1 MINILAEAVVK
12 KYPKKEFMVT
22 GTNWWDVR
30 VLEDD
35 GTGNAKNAE
44 VQLTKEEC
52 EQAVVEYLEYMKT
65 DEYKELANRIPEDPK
80 LTEENE

>member
-1 MINILAEAVVK
+1 MGQRLQ
-12 KYPKKEFMVT
+12 KYPEKGFIVT
-22 GTNWWDVR
+22 GPNWWDVR

-35 GTGNAKNAE
+35 GTGNAKDAE

-65 DEYKELANRIPEDPK
+65 DEYKELANKMQKDPQ

>member
-1 MINILAEAVVK
+1 MSNILGSAVAK
-12 KYPKKEFMVT
+12 KYPEKGFIVT
-22 GTNWWDVR
+22 GPNWWDVR

-35 GTGNAKNAE
+35 GTGNAKDAE

-65 DEYKELANRIPEDPK
+65 DEYKELANKMQKDPQ